1 MALTDKQE
9 MFCHE
14 YLIDLNVTQAAIWA
28 EISKIAITLPKKKC
42 QNLTS
47 SQGLLFCKLKAMIW
61 LV

>member
-1 MALTDKQE
+1 

-14 YLIDLNVTQAAIWA
+14 YLIDLNATQAAIWA